1 VRKSI
6 QHRYTHGCVHK
17 RGFPRLLPA
26 VLAGMIIVAA
36 VAVMTADVTNTAMAA
51 NTPAK
56 TETGRYGYYQAPQA
70 GEAINIDGRAEESS
84 WEKAAWNPID
94 QLWLGVQPGP
104 EDFSGR
110 FKVLWDEDHLYILA
124 EIIDDVL
131 FDRYPDP
138 LQDYYKDDCLEIFLD
153 EDHSGGDH
161 THNFNAFAYHI
172 ALDYNI
178 VDLYAK
184 YRRDVPQ
191 PILLNDHA
199 VVQRTAQAGE
209 GGTVYTWEVALK
221 VFPDTF
227 KPAKENTPVRL
238 FPGKRL
244 GFAVAYCD
252 NDGGYDRESFIGS
265 VFIPGKDKNVAY
277 KNASVFATL
286 ELLP

>member
-1 VRKSI
+1 MRSM
-6 QHRYTHGCVHK
+6 QHQYTHGRVHR
-17 RGFPRLLPA
+17 RGFPCLLPA
-26 VLAGMIIVAA
+26 VLAGMIIMAA
-36 VAVMTADVTNTAMAA
+36 VAVMTADVTNIVMAA
-51 NTPAK
+51 STPAPAK
-56 TETGRYGYYQAPQA
+56 TETGRYGYYQAPRA

-138 LQDYYKDDCLEIFLD
+138 RQDYYKDDCLEIFLD

-161 THNFNAFAYHI
+161 TYNFNAFAYHI

-178 VDLYAK
+178 VDLYARH
-184 YRRDVPQ
+184 RRAVPE

-199 VVQRTAQAGE
+199 VVQRTAQAGRRNSLHLGGGAE
-209 GGTVYTWEVALK
+209 GLC
-221 VFPDTF
+221 
-227 KPAKENTPVRL
+227 RHL
-238 FPGKRL
+238 QSGKRKYP
-244 GFAVAYCD
+244 GAAFP
-252 NDGGYDRESFIGS
+252 REETGLCRG
-265 VFIPGKDKNVAY
+265 V
-277 KNASVFATL
+277 L
-286 ELLP
+286 